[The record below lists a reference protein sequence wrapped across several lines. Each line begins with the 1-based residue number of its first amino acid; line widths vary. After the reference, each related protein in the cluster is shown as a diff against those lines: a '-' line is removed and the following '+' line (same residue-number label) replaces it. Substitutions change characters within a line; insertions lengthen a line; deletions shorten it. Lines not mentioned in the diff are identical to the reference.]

1 MLIRGEALIDTI
13 TLAFTISGK
22 RGEWSVSIT
31 APGGVV
37 TSDETTEKTW
47 HPLLTE
53 MLAAAHDAAIKRRFP
68 GRESASEGTAMSVEK
83 AEADFWAALSL
94 LLRPNDDKHNA
105 AMISDFSKMS
115 HGRAV
120 WRFEGSKGNRP
131 SCCE

>member
-47 HPLLTE
+47 YPLLTE

-68 GRESASEGTAMSVEK
+68 GRESASE
-83 AEADFWAALSL
+83 AARGGFL
-94 LLRPNDDKHNA
+94 L
-105 AMISDFSKMS
+105 
-115 HGRAV
+115 
-120 WRFEGSKGNRP
+120 
-131 SCCE
+131 